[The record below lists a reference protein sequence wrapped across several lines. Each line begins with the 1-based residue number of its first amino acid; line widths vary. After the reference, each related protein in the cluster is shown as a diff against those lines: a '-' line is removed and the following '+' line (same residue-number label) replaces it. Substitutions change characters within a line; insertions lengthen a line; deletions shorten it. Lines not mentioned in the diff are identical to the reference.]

1 MEKLEFKCKKRLEH
15 IQLKIS
21 YLLIISITVL
31 FLVYATHSYFTY
43 EFTINEAKTT
53 TLLRSEAQANNI
65 IQDLDKYVNART
77 IEFQDLT
84 KLEQIQ
90 LSVKESNRQFA
101 DIDSKDLIDMLDV
114 ANDSYSKTFFLKD
127 IMKKKILDELNNFI
141 SSYENVYDY
150 NIVKELFMTNQ
161 YGVTIASVTDKLDYL
176 HSDEDWWQITQ
187 NKQKYVSQ
195 IYYDKNYN
203 DHVISLAFPILDKS
217 SNYIGTL
224 RTTII
229 SSVLFH
235 DFLNDVDVLQEGK
248 KNVVLVDENGKII
261 YEQGK
266 FFPSKPPKEYFP
278 RITSDDSI
286 FETDFSD
293 TTLISYAPSIGYRD
307 FSGFGWIVIIEQES
321 SVIDGFEVLERNF
334 LLSTMIGVVSTIVL
348 GIILSR
354 FVTNPLGK
362 LSKLTVMLGKG
373 DFDAKIQKSGITEIN
388 TIMNS
393 FREMEISLKKL
404 VEMEKNLA
412 EANTR
417 IKNERLTAIGE
428 LAASMAHDMKN
439 PLGTI
444 RTGIDILKRN
454 IANNPEIDDVI
465 HRMDRSVSRMSHQ
478 VEDVLNYVK
487 KTPLLVKPVQIKSII
502 KSAIDSLDILK
513 AIQVTVEGDDITINC
528 DEKKMEIVF
537 INLLLNSIQSIDQNQ
552 GIISIRIK
560 QIEKNAIIEIE
571 DNGSGI
577 PEDVINDIFKPLV
590 TTKQK
595 GTGLGLASCKNI
607 IEQHGGSISFQ
618 NNPTVFTLTIPL
630 EQII

>member
-1 MEKLEFKCKKRLEH
+1 M
-15 IQLKIS
+15 
-21 YLLIISITVL
+21 
-31 FLVYATHSYFTY
+31 YATHNYFTY

-65 IQDLDKYVNART
+65 IQDLDKYINSRI

-84 KLEQIQ
+84 KIEQIQ
-90 LSVKESNRQFA
+90 LSAKESNKQFA
-101 DIDSKDLIDMLDV
+101 DVDSKDLTDMLNV
-114 ANDSYSKTFFLKD
+114 TNDSYSKTSFLKN
-127 IMKKKILDELNNFI
+127 IMKKEISVELNNFI

-150 NIVKELFMTNQ
+150 SIVKELFVTNQ
-161 YGVTIASVTDKLDYL
+161 YGTTIASVTDKLDHL

-203 DHVISLAFPILDKS
+203 DYVISMAFPILDES

-224 RTTII
+224 RTTIL

-235 DFLNDVDVLQEGK
+235 DFLNDVDVLQESK
-248 KNVVLVDENGKII
+248 KNVIIVDENGKII
-261 YEQGK
+261 YERE
-266 FFPSKPPKEYFP
+266 FFPSKPPKEYFS
-278 RITSDDSI
+278 RITEDNGI
-286 FETDFSD
+286 FETDSSD
-293 TTLISYAPSIGYRD
+293 TTLISYASSIGYRD

-321 SVIDGFEVLERNF
+321 SVIEGFEVLERNF
-334 LLSTMIGVVSTIVL
+334 LISTIIGVVSAIIL

-373 DFDAKIQKSGITEIN
+373 NFDAKIQKSSIAEIN
-388 TIMNS
+388 TIMDS

-444 RTGIDILKRN
+444 RVGIDILKRN
-454 IANNPEIDDVI
+454 RDKNPEIDDVI

-487 KTPLLVKPVQIKSII
+487 KTPLSVKPIQIKSII
-502 KSAIDSLDILK
+502 KSAIDSLDIIK
-513 AIQVTVEGDDITINC
+513 TIQITVEGNDITINC

-552 GIISIRIK
+552 GIISVRIK
-560 QIEKNAIIEIE
+560 QVDKNAIIEIE
-571 DNGSGI
+571 DNGLGI
-577 PEDVINDIFKPLV
+577 PEEVINDIFKPLV

-618 NNPTVFTLTIPL
+618 NNPTVFTVTIPI
-630 EQII
+630 EQAS

>member
-1 MEKLEFKCKKRLEH
+1 MQKRTEQ

-65 IQDLDKYVNART
+65 IQDLDKYINSRI

-84 KLEQIQ
+84 KIEQIQ
-90 LSVKESNRQFA
+90 LSVKESNKQFA
-101 DIDSKDLIDMLDV
+101 DVDSKDLTDMLNV
-114 ANDSYSKTFFLKD
+114 ANDSYSKTSFLKNT
-127 IMKKKILDELNNFI
+127 MKKEISDELNNFI

-150 NIVKELFMTNQ
+150 NIVKELFVTNQ
-161 YGVTIASVTDKLDYL
+161 YGITIASVTDKLDHLY
-176 HSDEDWWQITQ
+176 SDEDWWQITQ

-203 DHVISLAFPILDKS
+203 DYVISMAFPILDES

-224 RTTII
+224 RTTIL
-229 SSVLFH
+229 SGVLFH
-235 DFLNDVDVLQEGK
+235 DFLNDVDVLQESK
-248 KNVVLVDENGKII
+248 KNVILIDENGKIM
-261 YEQGK
+261 YEKGE
-266 FFPSKPPKEYFP
+266 FFPQKPPKEYFSK
-278 RITSDDSI
+278 ITPNKGI
-286 FETDFSD
+286 FEIGVPD
-293 TTLISYAPSIGYRD
+293 TILISYALSIGYKD

-321 SVIDGFEVLERNF
+321 SVIEGFEVLERNF
-334 LLSTMIGVVSTIVL
+334 LISTMIGVVSAIIL

-373 DFDAKIQKSGITEIN
+373 NFDAKIQKSSITEIN

-454 IANNPEIDDVI
+454 TENAPEINDVI

-487 KTPLLVKPVQIKSII
+487 KTPLSVKPIQIRSII

-513 AIQVTVEGDDITINC
+513 TIQVTVEGDNITINC

-560 QIEKNAIIEIE
+560 QVDKNAIIEIE
-571 DNGSGI
+571 DNGLGI
-577 PEDVINDIFKPLV
+577 PEEVINDIFKPLV

-618 NNPTVFTLTIPL
+618 NNPTVFTVTIPI
-630 EQII
+630 EQAS

>member
-1 MEKLEFKCKKRLEH
+1 MQKRTEQ

-65 IQDLDKYVNART
+65 IQDLDKYINSRI

-84 KLEQIQ
+84 KIEQIQ
-90 LSVKESNRQFA
+90 LSVKESNKQFA
-101 DIDSKDLIDMLDV
+101 DVDSKDLTDMLNV
-114 ANDSYSKTFFLKD
+114 ANDSYSKTSFLKNT
-127 IMKKKILDELNNFI
+127 MKKEISDELNNFI

-150 NIVKELFMTNQ
+150 NIVKELFVTNQ
-161 YGVTIASVTDKLDYL
+161 YGVTIASVTDKLDHLY
-176 HSDEDWWQITQ
+176 SDEDWWQITQ

-203 DHVISLAFPILDKS
+203 DYVISIAFPILDES

-224 RTTII
+224 KTTIL
-229 SSVLFH
+229 SGVLFH
-235 DFLNDVDVLQEGK
+235 DFLNDVDVLQESK
-248 KNVVLVDENGKII
+248 KNVILIDENGKIM
-261 YEQGK
+261 YEKGE
-266 FFPSKPPKEYFP
+266 FFPQKPPKEYFSK
-278 RITSDDSI
+278 ITPNNGI
-286 FETDFSD
+286 FEIGVPD
-293 TTLISYAPSIGYRD
+293 TILISYALSIGYKD
-307 FSGFGWIVIIEQES
+307 FSGFGWIIIIEQES
-321 SVIDGFEVLERNF
+321 SVIEGFEVLERNF
-334 LLSTMIGVVSTIVL
+334 LISTMIGVVSAIIL

-373 DFDAKIQKSGITEIN
+373 NFDAKIQKSSITEIN

-454 IANNPEIDDVI
+454 TENAPEINDVI

-487 KTPLLVKPVQIKSII
+487 KTPLSVKPIQIRSII

-513 AIQVTVEGDDITINC
+513 TIQVTVEGDDITINC

-560 QIEKNAIIEIE
+560 QVDKNAIIEIE
-571 DNGSGI
+571 DNGLGI
-577 PEDVINDIFKPLV
+577 PEEVINDIFKPLV

-618 NNPTVFTLTIPL
+618 NNPTVFTVTIPI
-630 EQII
+630 EQAS

>member
-1 MEKLEFKCKKRLEH
+1 MQKRTEQ

-65 IQDLDKYVNART
+65 IQDLDKYINSRI

-84 KLEQIQ
+84 KIEQIQ
-90 LSVKESNRQFA
+90 LSVKESNKQFA
-101 DIDSKDLIDMLDV
+101 DVDSKDLTDMLNV
-114 ANDSYSKTFFLKD
+114 ANDSYSKTSFLKNT
-127 IMKKKILDELNNFI
+127 MKKEISDELNNFI

-150 NIVKELFMTNQ
+150 NIVKELFVTNQ
-161 YGVTIASVTDKLDYL
+161 YGITIASVTDKLDHLY
-176 HSDEDWWQITQ
+176 SDEDWWQITQ

-203 DHVISLAFPILDKS
+203 DYVISMAFPILDES

-224 RTTII
+224 RTTIL
-229 SSVLFH
+229 SGVLFH
-235 DFLNDVDVLQEGK
+235 DFLNDVDVLQESK
-248 KNVVLVDENGKII
+248 KNVILIDENGKIM
-261 YEQGK
+261 YEKGE
-266 FFPSKPPKEYFP
+266 FFPQKPPKEYFSK
-278 RITSDDSI
+278 ITPNKGI
-286 FETDFSD
+286 FEIGVPD
-293 TTLISYAPSIGYRD
+293 TILISYALSIGYKD

-321 SVIDGFEVLERNF
+321 SVIEGFEVLERNF
-334 LLSTMIGVVSTIVL
+334 LISTMIGVVSAIIL

-373 DFDAKIQKSGITEIN
+373 NFDAKIQKSSITEIN

-454 IANNPEIDDVI
+454 TENAPEINDVI

-487 KTPLLVKPVQIKSII
+487 KTPLSVKPIQIRSII

-513 AIQVTVEGDDITINC
+513 TIQVTVEGDDITINC

-560 QIEKNAIIEIE
+560 QVDKNAIIEIE
-571 DNGSGI
+571 DNGLGI
-577 PEDVINDIFKPLV
+577 PEEVINDIFKPLV

-618 NNPTVFTLTIPL
+618 NNPTVFTVTIPI
-630 EQII
+630 EQAS

>member
-1 MEKLEFKCKKRLEH
+1 MQKRTEQ
-15 IQLKIS
+15 IRLKIS

-65 IQDLDKYVNART
+65 IQDLDKYINSRI

-84 KLEQIQ
+84 KIEQIQ
-90 LSVKESNRQFA
+90 LSVKESNKQFA
-101 DIDSKDLIDMLDV
+101 DVDSKDLTDILNV
-114 ANDSYSKTFFLKD
+114 ANDSYSKTSFLKNT
-127 IMKKKILDELNNFI
+127 MKKEISDELNNFI

-150 NIVKELFMTNQ
+150 NIVKELFVTNQ
-161 YGVTIASVTDKLDYL
+161 YGVTIASVTDKLDHL

-203 DHVISLAFPILDKS
+203 DYVITMAFPILDES

-261 YEQGK
+261 YERGE
-266 FFPSKPPKEYFP
+266 FFPSKPPKAYFS
-278 RITSDDSI
+278 RIPSDNGI
-286 FETDFSD
+286 FETDSSD
-293 TTLISYAPSIGYRD
+293 TTLISYASSIGYRD

-334 LLSTMIGVVSTIVL
+334 LSSTIIGVVSAIIL

-373 DFDAKIQKSGITEIN
+373 NFDVKIQKSSITEIN

-454 IANNPEIDDVI
+454 IENTSEINDVI

-487 KTPLLVKPVQIKSII
+487 KTPLSVKPIHIRSII

-513 AIQVTVEGDDITINC
+513 TIQVTVEGDDITINC

-560 QIEKNAIIEIE
+560 QVDKNVTIEIE
-571 DNGSGI
+571 DNGLGI
-577 PEDVINDIFKPLV
+577 PEEVINDIFKPLV

-618 NNPTVFTLTIPL
+618 NNPTVFTVTIPI
-630 EQII
+630 EQAS